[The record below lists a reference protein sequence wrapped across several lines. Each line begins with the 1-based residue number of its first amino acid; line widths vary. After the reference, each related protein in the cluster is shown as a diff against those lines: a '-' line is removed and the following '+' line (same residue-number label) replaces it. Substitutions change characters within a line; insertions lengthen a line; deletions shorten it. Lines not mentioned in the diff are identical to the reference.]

1 LGINSN
7 FDKFMTSL
15 TKDFEKWDNNK
26 KRLVKKVPLA
36 CLQHLQKESPVLTGR
51 YRAAHTLSID
61 NSDDWTPDDL
71 GPNEKKAIMDR
82 NKKLSPES
90 RTAHSSYSNKAAERF
105 DSASRKLTGLEI
117 KKKMTIYLQNNLEY
131 ALHVEARDSIYGIVE
146 ERFDRYVRENLR

>member
-1 LGINSN
+1 M
-7 FDKFMTSL
+7 KSL
-15 TKDFEKWDNNK
+15 TKDFEKWDNK
-26 KRLVKKVPLA
+26 KKKLVKKVPLA
-36 CLQHLQKESPVLTGR
+36 CLKHLQKESPVLTGR

-61 NSDDWTPDDL
+61 SPDDWIPNDL
-71 GPNEKKAIMDR
+71 GLNEKKAIIDR

-117 KKKMTIYLQNNLEY
+117 NKKITIYLQNNLEY
-131 ALHVEARDSIYGIVE
+131 ALHVEARDSIYGIIE